1 MKQIK
6 LLMVAFL
13 AMIGSSAYAADYI
26 IDQRFTSI
34 AELDGKLFTIV
45 NEADGKAVYNSDNQ
59 NLKYD
64 TYSAATSGA
73 SYQYVLESLAGESD
87 EAIKGCYTLKAV
99 KADGSNVSFW
109 GNSAVYLNSG
119 APSGFN
125 GCFILGNNDE
135 QYGTD
140 VKYGGVWEVEYVD
153 GNGFTLKNKAIGG
166 YFAGPTSR
174 PESETP
180 IYWTFC
186 TLKKDL
192 LSDYNDLKAKVL
204 ALDDDA
210 TVFAEDSATVDISAA
225 EAAATA
231 ATNEEEV
238 NAAMAL
244 LKEAAI
250 NFITSVT
257 INEGKAFDMTAFWL
271 VNPDFEVPANNG
283 AMPTGWTITITGQN
297 CGQQNRTDT
306 NSETGLAIKNFIEAW
321 HPSALGPGVIA
332 QTVSDLPEGTYRLEC
347 DASVCHDPAN
357 GDGSDI
363 TGAYIFIKSSL
374 KTEQEPVGTAR
385 LGIKH
390 FSVSFSHGGSGE
402 VQFGLMATNEINA
415 NWLSADNF
423 KIYYAGGVDL
433 SIYEDA
439 LAEAVVAAK
448 AVDQT
453 APMQATVLADL
464 QSAIAAAEGTTFTTK
479 DEINDAISAMND
491 AVDAAN
497 ASISLYAT
505 NKAALDTYAA
515 KVAAF
520 DAAGQAAYD
529 VQAIVD
535 AYTNGTLDTD
545 KSADIKAAYIAA
557 LKVAGPVVDI
567 TDLASASWVGQTGN
581 VAEWACPDAPGSP
594 ERYQAGAFTGDVMTQ
609 TITGLQNGTYKVKMI
624 GGASYT
630 SDRGFDGAVG
640 QNHAYFF
647 ANDALQSLEVYDRAS
662 IGAGTI
668 ETAELTCGV
677 KDGTLKFGIQNITI
691 GANWFVIRL
700 ESITYV
706 STDLPKTDVTL
717 AVGEAKYATFIAP
730 FEYEVPAGVKA
741 YTVDAVDADAA
752 TLVMTEKTTVP
763 ANTPVVLYA
772 ESPVST
778 TVSGVSEAA
787 SQNYTVGLLTGV
799 YGETEITAGYV
810 LQNQAEDGV
819 KFYAV
824 SAENPK
830 TVPANH
836 AYLTVPAGSE
846 VKAFGFDAIATAIQN
861 IEVAK
866 AAQNGAIFNL
876 AGQQLNGLQK
886 GINIVNGKKVLVK

>member
-1 MKQIK
+1 MTFKK
-6 LLMVAFL
+6 LLTMAAAIMMAGSLWAQGWTPSAVAEGDYYLYNVGAKGFVVGANNWGTRVSIADKGGIKVTLVETSGAYEIKTSPTYNGKHLGFNGYVDNGDADQNWIFEAVEGETNVYKLSTGSAYLFADEGATTTTVGADPGTNYAYWILVSVTDYVKDLAAATDENPMDATCLFL
-13 AMIGSSAYAADYI
+13 NPNFSRDASQSAWTMDAGNKNLSGGTNENRCAESWQSAFTLTQTVELPNGYYKVRAQAALTDYTGAYDGADYPVVYANDATVPFFSMEEADRGTNMNTLSNSFTAGNYFTEWIEVTVLDKKLSVGVKGTRTNTWCIWDNFQILYCGPLDLSAYA
-26 IDQRFTSI
+26 
-34 AELDGKLFTIV
+34 
-45 NEADGKAVYNSDNQ
+45 
-59 NLKYD
+59 
-64 TYSAATSGA
+64 
-73 SYQYVLESLAGESD
+73 
-87 EAIKGCYTLKAV
+87 
-99 KADGSNVSFW
+99 
-109 GNSAVYLNSG
+109 
-119 APSGFN
+119 
-125 GCFILGNNDE
+125 
-135 QYGTD
+135 
-140 VKYGGVWEVEYVD
+140 
-153 GNGFTLKNKAIGG
+153 
-166 YFAGPTSR
+166 
-174 PESETP
+174 
-180 IYWTFC
+180 
-186 TLKKDL
+186 
-192 LSDYNDLKAKVL
+192 
-204 ALDDDA
+204 
-210 TVFAEDSATVDISAA
+210 
-225 EAAATA
+225 TA
-231 ATNEEEV
+231 
-238 NAAMAL
+238 M
-244 LKEAAI
+244 
-250 NFITSVT
+250 S
-257 INEGKAFDMTAFWL
+257 
-271 VNPDFEVPANNG
+271 
-283 AMPTGWTITITGQN
+283 
-297 CGQQNRTDT
+297 
-306 NSETGLAIKNFIEAW
+306 
-321 HPSALGPGVIA
+321 
-332 QTVSDLPEGTYRLEC
+332 
-347 DASVCHDPAN
+347 
-357 GDGSDI
+357 
-363 TGAYIFIKSSL
+363 
-374 KTEQEPVGTAR
+374 
-385 LGIKH
+385 
-390 FSVSFSHGGSGE
+390 
-402 VQFGLMATNEINA
+402 
-415 NWLSADNF
+415 
-423 KIYYAGGVDL
+423 
-433 SIYEDA
+433 DA
-439 LAEAVVAAK
+439 LTAAK
-448 AVDQT
+448 AVDQS
-453 APMQATVLADL
+453 APMNATVLADL
-464 QSAIAAAEGTTFTTK
+464 QAAIATYEG
-479 DEINDAISAMND
+479 AIYDNSDDYEA
-491 AVDAAN
+491 AVDVLVSATDAAK
-497 ASISLYAT
+497 ASIDVYAT
-505 NKAALDTYAA
+505 IKGYSD
-515 KVAAF
+515 KVAALKG
-520 DAAGQAAYD
+520 DAAAAAYAD
-529 VQAIVD
+529 V
-535 AYTNGTLDTD
+535 L
-545 KSADIKAAYIAA
+545 AAYNAATATEAETAAAAYLAA
-557 LKVAGPVVDI
+557 LKVAEPEAVI

-581 VAEWACPDAPGSP
+581 VAAWACPDAPGSP

-630 SDRGFDGAVG
+630 SGRGFEGATG

-647 ANDALQSLEVYDRAS
+647 ANDALKSLEVFDRGS
-662 IGAGTI
+662 IDAGKI

-700 ESITYV
+700 ESITFV